1 MNEFERTEILKHCR
15 WVDEVICPCPW
26 ILTVDFLRKNNIHYV
41 AHDEI
46 PYGGEGVEDIY
57 SEVKKLVYL
66 LTYFNYINRVCLR
79 LLKELMEFQLQILS
93 FV

>member
-26 ILTVDFLRKNNIHYV
+26 IITVDFLRKHNIHYV

-46 PYGGEGVEDIY
+46 PYCGEGVEDIY
-57 SEVKKLVYL
+57 SEVKKLV
-66 LTYFNYINRVCLR
+66 R
-79 LLKELMEFQLQILS
+79 LKFIESLNNLGYVQDHSKN
-93 FV
+93 